1 LFRNLVVPI
10 LPATATVVTESG
22 EKATPTPDTSS
33 PAETEVRTVSE
44 TLLSVLKLTTDDSF
58 PPYLAGNP
66 PFITSTSETMKGS
79 IAEISPEK

>member
-1 LFRNLVVPI
+1 MPI
-10 LPATATVVTESG
+10 RPATAIVVRVSG
-22 EKATPTPDTSS
+22 EKAIPTPDTSS
-33 PAETEVRTVSE
+33 PADTEVRTVSE
-44 TLLSVLKLTTDDSF
+44 TLLSELKLTTDDSF